1 MDYVC
6 AFRERLHK
14 ACDIAKSHL
23 VTVQSKMKLRY
34 DKTCVKRSFHP
45 GDLVLILLP
54 VPGSA
59 LQFKFTGPYAVEK
72 RLTDTDY
79 VISTPDR
86 GRKSRVCHVN
96 MLKAYVNKVANET
109 PVSDVVSAVATT
121 VLPTA
126 YCPLEDDLVRMSYTR
141 LNNSAVLSN
150 VDS

>member
-1 MDYVC
+1 MT
-6 AFRERLHK
+6 RR
-14 ACDIAKSHL
+14 
-23 VTVQSKMKLRY
+23 
-34 DKTCVKRSFHP
+34 VKRSFHP

-96 MLKAYVNKVANET
+96 MLKACCVCSCYYC
-109 PVSDVVSAVATT
+109 
-121 VLPTA
+121 TA
-126 YCPLEDDLVRMSYTR
+126 YCPLEDDLVRMSFMR